1 MATLHGRFMWKIDCE
16 MCGSETL
23 KEVIGHVY
31 IYIHNMYFYIL
42 YIYINIIWIYINIH
56 KFQNFGVAGRGVA
69 FLP

>member
-31 IYIHNMYFYIL
+31 VYIYTQHVFLYTV
-42 YIYINIIWIYINIH
+42 YIYIMWIYINIH
-56 KFQNFGVAGRGVA
+56 KFKILGLPAAGC
-69 FLP
+69 FLA